1 MKQYTGRYNASI
13 YSREI
18 ILKAAYAFIDKYYI
32 HIDKEGN
39 DYLVFISTK
48 DEDGD
53 ANIAELFENELISA
67 AIRMQVFQQTHVI
80 RELLLGRAMASTMI
94 MESDD
99 EGNAIEM
106 KEEPSQNSDLKS
118 ILEDWF
124 DHE

>member
-1 MKQYTGRYNASI
+1 MKQYTERYNASV

-32 HIDKEGN
+32 HIDKQGN
-39 DYLVFISTK
+39 DYLVFINAK
-48 DEDGD
+48 DGDGD

-67 AIRMQVFQQTHVI
+67 SIRIQVFQQTHVI

-99 EGNAIEM
+99 EGNVLEM
-106 KEEPSQNSDLKS
+106 KEESSQNSELKS

>member
-1 MKQYTGRYNASI
+1 MKQYTGRYNASV
-13 YSREI
+13 YSRDI

-32 HIDKEGN
+32 HVDKQGN
-39 DYLVFISTK
+39 DYLVLISAK
-48 DEDGD
+48 DGDGD
-53 ANIAELFENELISA
+53 ANITELFENELISA
-67 AIRMQVFQQTHVI
+67 AIRRQVFQQTHVI

-106 KEEPSQNSDLKS
+106 KEESSQNSELKS

>member
-1 MKQYTGRYNASI
+1 MKQYTGRYNASV
-13 YSREI
+13 YSRDI

-32 HIDKEGN
+32 HVDKQGN
-39 DYLVFISTK
+39 DYLVLISAK
-48 DEDGD
+48 DGDGD
-53 ANIAELFENELISA
+53 ANITELFENELISA

-106 KEEPSQNSDLKS
+106 KEESSQNSELKS

>member
-39 DYLVFISTK
+39 DYLVIISTK

-106 KEEPSQNSDLKS
+106 KEESSQNSELKS

>member
-1 MKQYTGRYNASI
+1 MKQYTGRYNASV
-13 YSREI
+13 YSRDI

-32 HIDKEGN
+32 HVDKQGN
-39 DYLVFISTK
+39 DYLVLISAK
-48 DEDGD
+48 DGDGD
-53 ANIAELFENELISA
+53 ANITELFENELISA

-99 EGNAIEM
+99 EGNASEM
-106 KEEPSQNSDLKS
+106 KEESSQNSELKS